1 MAFKGGTLDGA
12 FLGILGIMSAD
23 EPIVLTPADFG
34 VGVQEVVLVKKFGGE
49 PEVADMPDSARR
61 DLYRIAQE
69 TMPEREL
76 RFSVKVA
83 IPGMVAKIVC
93 RRLYHAEGKVI
104 RLVYLT
110 KDAPDPRK
118 VGPKPQDE
126 VAVLV
131 ALWTAQQAFENP
143 PSAGAILHYTFD
155 PVRKNPI
162 IGSYL
167 YPVIYDEGRAASII
181 QERLI
186 AIRDALPLDTEILPQ
201 CDDIER
207 HSQKNDP
214 YHKCRFYCRARTYCP
229 QAKSVV
235 HPDNEAFRVS
245 GILIEDTGD

>member
-1 MAFKGGTLDGA
+1 MNDSDPVL
-12 FLGILGIMSAD
+12 
-23 EPIVLTPADFG
+23 LTPTDFG

-61 DLYRIAQE
+61 DLYRITQE

-76 RFSVKVA
+76 RFSVDVA
-83 IPGMVAKIVC
+83 VPGMRARIVC
-93 RRLYHAEGKVI
+93 RRLYHAEGKI
-104 RLVYLT
+104 FRLVYLT

-131 ALWTAQQAFENP
+131 ALWAAKRAFQTEP
-143 PSAGAILHYTFD
+143 KGGGIQHYTFD
-155 PVRKNPI
+155 PVKKNPI
-162 IGSYL
+162 IGSYH
-167 YPVIYDEGRAASII
+167 YPVIYDDGRASSII
-181 QERLI
+181 QDRLI
-186 AIRDALPLDTEILPQ
+186 AIRDALTLDSSNLPQ

-214 YHKCRFYCRARTYCP
+214 YHKCRFYCRARTYCS
-229 QAKSVV
+229 QAREVV
-235 HPDNEAFRVS
+235 HPDNQSFKVN

>member
-1 MAFKGGTLDGA
+1 MN
-12 FLGILGIMSAD
+12 SN
-23 EPIVLTPADFG
+23 EPILLTPADFG

-61 DLYRIAQE
+61 DLYRITQE

-76 RFSVKVA
+76 RFSVDVA
-83 IPGMVAKIVC
+83 VPGMRARIVC
-93 RRLYHAEGKVI
+93 RRLYHAEGKI
-104 RLVYLT
+104 FRLVYLT

-131 ALWTAQQAFENP
+131 ALWAAQRAFSTHP
-143 PSAGAILHYTFD
+143 KGGGIQHYTFD
-155 PVRKNPI
+155 PVKKNPI

-167 YPVIYDEGRAASII
+167 YPVIYDDGRASSII
-181 QERLI
+181 QDRLL
-186 AIRDALPLDTEILPQ
+186 AIRDALALDSTKLPA

-214 YHKCRFYCRARTYCP
+214 YHKCRFYCRARTYCA
-229 QAKSVV
+229 QAKAIV
-235 HPDNEAFRVS
+235 HPDTQAFRVN
-245 GILIEDTGD
+245 GILLDDTGE

>member
-1 MAFKGGTLDGA
+1 
-12 FLGILGIMSAD
+12 MSD
-23 EPIVLTPADFG
+23 SEPILLTPTDFG

-61 DLYRIAQE
+61 DLYRITQE

-76 RFSVKVA
+76 RFSVDVSV
-83 IPGMVAKIVC
+83 PGMHAKIVC
-93 RRLYHAEGKVI
+93 RRLYHGDGKI
-104 RLVYLT
+104 FRLVYLT

-131 ALWTAQQAFENP
+131 ALWAAKRAFLTEP
-143 PSAGAILHYTFD
+143 KGGGIQHYTFD

-162 IGSYL
+162 IGSYH
-167 YPVIYDEGRAASII
+167 YPVIYDDGRASSII
-181 QERLI
+181 QDRLI
-186 AIRDALPLDTEILPQ
+186 AIRDALSLDSSSLPP

-214 YHKCRFYCRARTYCP
+214 YHKCRFYCRARTYCS

-235 HPDNEAFRVS
+235 HPDTHSFKVN
-245 GILIEDTGD
+245 GILIEDTGE